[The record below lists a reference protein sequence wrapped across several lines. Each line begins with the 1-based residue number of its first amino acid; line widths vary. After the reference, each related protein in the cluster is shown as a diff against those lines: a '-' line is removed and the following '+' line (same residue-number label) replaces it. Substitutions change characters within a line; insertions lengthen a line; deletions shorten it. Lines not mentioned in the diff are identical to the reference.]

1 MGLLRLRLRIFSME
15 TKYMLMKGSEGP
27 FTVPLLAKNNK
38 LAVTVGGNK
47 VDLTASIERWFIYHL
62 YVGEGKGIVI
72 RWFREVQHVSCLP
85 YEYDAFI
92 SMFIKQHPKTTVEDY
107 SLDIIP
113 MQSDGKNGLSL
124 PIPYYECTI
133 SEDAERELMDLF
145 IKCKKKYQAKVR
157 LSRWLEQYCQ
167 DYGYYFPDCEG
178 QEYDYLYHAFLEQHG
193 ISPFVIQ
200 ELEDSENVKPATE
213 TDKRE
218 ECLGI
223 IFRTILLIA
232 IWAGLMCLGWY
243 MLDKS
248 DDFYLVTL
256 GGLMFFILL
265 GMLLAMFIPLY
276 PDMTAGV
283 WDFVITFI
291 KGAGS
296 KGKK

>member
-1 MGLLRLRLRIFSME
+1 ME

-291 KGAGS
+291 KGTGL
-296 KGKK
+296 KDKK

>member
-1 MGLLRLRLRIFSME
+1 
-15 TKYMLMKGSEGP
+15 MKGSEGP

-291 KGAGS
+291 KGTGL
-296 KGKK
+296 KDKK